1 MKAVAFPSLAVF
13 ASFALTACPPPPN
26 FLDGSIKTS
35 HDLAF
40 DTVEMRFLVDQSAYE
55 LTYYRALDET
65 GTCGV
70 AAEQQ
75 ATQCDEVVEI
85 VFTQAP
91 EDIAVDTPID
101 ITTAD
106 AASQIERTT
115 AANDP
120 FPTELDSATVTF
132 FVAPVVGETVSGE
145 FAITFANGRT
155 LNGGFET
162 TLVEASF

>member
-1 MKAVAFPSLAVF
+1 MTRVLCSLFVLLSLA
-13 ASFALTACPPPPN
+13 LTTGCPPPPN

-55 LTYYRALDET
+55 LTYYKNLDEA
-65 GTCGV
+65 GT
-70 AAEQQ
+70 Q
-75 ATQCDEVVEI
+75 TDEVVEI

-91 EDIAVDTPID
+91 EDIVVDTPID
-101 ITTAD
+101 ITTAE

-120 FPTELDSATVTF
+120 FPPELDSATVTF

-145 FAITFANGRT
+145 FAVTFANGRT